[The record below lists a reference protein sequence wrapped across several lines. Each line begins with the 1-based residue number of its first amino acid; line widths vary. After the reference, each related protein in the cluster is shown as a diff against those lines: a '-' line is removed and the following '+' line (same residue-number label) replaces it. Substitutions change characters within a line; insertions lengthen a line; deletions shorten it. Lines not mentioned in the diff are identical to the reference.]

1 MEKIVNFFRGSV
13 TVEITAPFPERVLNL
28 CAQNGVLFWGVEW
41 LEGEVLRLTVP
52 RRQRRQLNSLV
63 RDIGGTVKEMD
74 RRGLPDF
81 VLHFRRRYALWLGLT
96 LSLLAVT
103 VLSQF
108 ILVVDIVGN
117 ERIPTAELRST
128 LARYGVGVGAFG
140 LTLDTAR
147 VEQEMLMER
156 TDLSWIGI
164 TLYGI
169 RAHVEVREST
179 DPPDVVDQEE
189 KGDIVAE
196 VPGVITDLKVYAGES
211 PWQEGSPVAA
221 GDVLISGNVL
231 LEGPMYSEQDIG
243 WMQVRAQGTVQA
255 DTWRTLK
262 ASIPRT
268 APVKRY
274 TGEKTWGWFVELLGH
289 RVDFY
294 GNSGIYDGR
303 YDKISETWTASLPD
317 GTPLP
322 LSVGRQTC
330 RAYTLE
336 EVEVDLEQAE
346 ALVRT
351 SLLRRLEA
359 LLGEDGT
366 VLSTQYTAVVGESEL
381 TVTLRAACHEEI
393 GRFVPYSPDQ

>member
-13 TVEITAPFPERVLNL
+13 RMEITAPFPERVLNL
-28 CAQNGVLFWGVEW
+28 CAQKGVLFWGVEW
-41 LEGEVLRLTVP
+41 LEGEALRLSVP
-52 RRQRRQLNSLV
+52 RHQRRTLKALG
-63 RDIGGTVKEMD
+63 RDAGGTATELD

-81 VLHFRRRYALWLGLT
+81 LLHFRRRYALWLGLT
-96 LSLLAVT
+96 ASVLAVT

-108 ILVVDIVGN
+108 ILVVDVSGN
-117 ERIPTAELRST
+117 QRIPTAEIRST

-140 LTLDTAR
+140 LTLDTAKA
-147 VEQEMLMER
+147 EQQMMAEME
-156 TDLSWIGI
+156 DLSWIGI

-179 DPPDVVDQEE
+179 LPPEVVDQTV

-211 PWQEGSPVAA
+211 AWQEGSPVAA

-243 WMQVRAQGTVQA
+243 WMQVRAQGAIEA

-268 APVKRY
+268 AAVKRY
-274 TGEKTWGWFVELLGH
+274 DGEEENRWFLEILGH
-289 RVDFY
+289 RVDFC
-294 GNSGIYDGR
+294 GNSGIYDGQ

-317 GTPLP
+317 GTLLP
-322 LSVGRQTC
+322 LSVGRQVL
-330 RAYTLE
+330 RRYTLE
-336 EVEVDLEQAE
+336 EVEIDLEQGE
-346 ALVRT
+346 E
-351 SLLRRLEA
+351 LLRAGLLRQLEG

-366 VLSTQYTAVVGESEL
+366 VRSTQYTAVVGEEGL

-393 GRFVPYSPDQ
+393 GRFVPYEDQ

>member
-96 LSLLAVT
+96 LSLVAVT

-189 KGDIVAE
+189 KGDIVAF
-196 VPGVITDLKVYAGES
+196 
-211 PWQEGSPVAA
+211 
-221 GDVLISGNVL
+221 
-231 LEGPMYSEQDIG
+231 
-243 WMQVRAQGTVQA
+243 R
-255 DTWRTLK
+255 
-262 ASIPRT
+262 
-268 APVKRY
+268 
-274 TGEKTWGWFVELLGH
+274 
-289 RVDFY
+289 
-294 GNSGIYDGR
+294 
-303 YDKISETWTASLPD
+303 
-317 GTPLP
+317 
-322 LSVGRQTC
+322 
-330 RAYTLE
+330 
-336 EVEVDLEQAE
+336 
-346 ALVRT
+346 
-351 SLLRRLEA
+351 
-359 LLGEDGT
+359 
-366 VLSTQYTAVVGESEL
+366 
-381 TVTLRAACHEEI
+381 
-393 GRFVPYSPDQ
+393 